1 MLSSFELIILI
12 IPGNSSSFF
21 WRQSAFLYH
30 FIWAP
35 GLHITGNATIVVKL
49 THSILVDEQEKGG
62 WCPRCRQ
69 VTASGE
75 SARRIWGMLFWSRM
89 EFCTRGCWRVQGHRG
104 RRICYAFSPTTALE
118 TLPQEK
124 RLKEPEVFILE
135 KVRHDFCLQVFK
147 GLSYEGGIKLT

>member
-1 MLSSFELIILI
+1 
-12 IPGNSSSFF
+12 
-21 WRQSAFLYH
+21 
-30 FIWAP
+30 
-35 GLHITGNATIVVKL
+35 
-49 THSILVDEQEKGG
+49 
-62 WCPRCRQ
+62 
-69 VTASGE
+69 
-75 SARRIWGMLFWSRM
+75 MLFWSRM